1 MWCVQPQCPC
11 LQRACVAPAS
21 LDDLDTVAL
30 TEQHKQKQVFVNIC
44 VRRITG
50 ARKKVSHCLVVL
62 QSVQCLVLA
71 ATKISIIVFSKLIA
85 PCLPNNVKHLE
96 KRERDCFRRGIK
108 FVRHFI

>member
-1 MWCVQPQCPC
+1 MS
-11 LQRACVAPAS
+11 AS

-30 TEQHKQKQVFVNIC
+30 TEQHKQKRQVFVNIC

-71 ATKISIIVFSKLIA
+71 ATK
-85 PCLPNNVKHLE
+85 
-96 KRERDCFRRGIK
+96 
-108 FVRHFI
+108 